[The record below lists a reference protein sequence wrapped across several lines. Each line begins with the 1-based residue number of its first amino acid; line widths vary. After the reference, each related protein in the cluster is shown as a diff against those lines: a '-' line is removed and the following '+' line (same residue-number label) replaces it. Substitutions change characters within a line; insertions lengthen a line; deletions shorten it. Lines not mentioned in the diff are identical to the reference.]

1 MRRLFIYIVML
12 MLVACEKQ
20 VDRPILAEDM
30 NLVVVDATITNEH
43 KLQSIRLTHTVT
55 ELNAI
60 PEPLSGASVI
70 ISDAEHPPF
79 FLTEQVG
86 NPGTYEL
93 PVLFFAQPGVEYT
106 LLISK
111 DGKTYTAKTFMVA
124 VTPFVR
130 LKVQKTAGSSLY
142 HITWVANPYDALHP
156 AMYEIL
162 LDWTMVPGYSSLPPE
177 SCKARLYY
185 YTLPTLDVSQIFA
198 PEMEQIRFPLGTKIV
213 ERKYSLN
220 PEHAE
225 FVRAMI
231 SETNWKG
238 GLFDSAPANVPTNL
252 SDGAL
257 GFFAACA
264 VLSDTAYVE

>member
-1 MRRLFIYIVML
+1 MRKAIFYIAIL

-20 VDRPILAEDM
+20 VDRPIPAENL
-30 NLVVVDATITNEH
+30 NLVVVDATLTDEH
-43 KLQSIRLTHTVT
+43 RPQSIRLTHTVT
-55 ELNAI
+55 ELNAVAQ
-60 PEPLSGASVI
+60 PLSGASVI
-70 ISDAEHPPF
+70 ISDALHPPF
-79 FLTEQVG
+79 FLTEQSADS
-86 NPGTYEL
+86 GTYLL
-93 PVLFFAQPGVEYT
+93 PPTFFAQPNVEYN

-111 DGKTYTAKTFMVA
+111 DGKTYTAKTFMVP
-124 VTPFVR
+124 VGPFER
-130 LKVQKTAGSSLY
+130 IKVQKTAGSNLY
-142 HITWVANPYDALHP
+142 RITWVANPYDALHP

-198 PEMEQIRFPLGTKIV
+198 PEMEQIRFPYGTKVI
-213 ERKYSLN
+213 ERKYSIT

-225 FVRAMI
+225 FIRAMI

-252 SDGAL
+252 SEGAV

-264 VLSDTAYVE
+264 VLSDTAYVK